1 MDQDRKSEVRRGL
14 FRGAGLHLDNA
25 EYLLAV
31 RAFTGEL
38 SSSDLGSVDLTS
50 QALGIDGDLGCGR
63 VLAKACGVAAGL
75 AEFSWLLSEGGL
87 RVTERKR
94 DGESIA
100 PGDVL
105 VEIEGK
111 RSVLLEY
118 ERVGLNLLQ
127 RMSGIATASRSL
139 QDRLFRRNSAALVVG
154 TRKTPWGLLDKRALH
169 LGGVGT
175 HRLGLWDAILI
186 KNNHLALLPG
196 REEEAVCVAIRR
208 AWASRGPAAFVEV
221 EVRSRD
227 SALAAART
235 FREVRKN
242 RGREHNVRQNE
253 EYQGP
258 SQPPCPCILML
269 DNLAPAEVRGIV
281 DALRSE
287 ELLEDVLI
295 ESSGNISDAN
305 FEAYADCGA
314 DAISIGALT
323 HSVRALDLSLALA

>member
-1 MDQDRKSEVRRGL
+1 MDQDRTSEVRRGL
-14 FRGAGLHLDNA
+14 FRGAALHLENA
-25 EYLLAV
+25 EYLRAV
-31 RAFTGEL
+31 RAFTCEL
-38 SSSDLGSVDLTS
+38 LSSDLGSGDLTS
-50 QALGIDGDLGCGR
+50 QALALDGERGCGR
-63 VLAKACGVAAGL
+63 VLAKACGVAAGI
-75 AEFSWLLSEGGL
+75 AEFSWLLSQGGL

-105 VEIEGK
+105 AEVEGK
-111 RSVLLEY
+111 RRVLLEY

-127 RMSGIATASRSL
+127 RMSGIATAARAL
-139 QDRLFRRNSAALVVG
+139 QDRLFRRNPAAFVVG

-186 KNNHLALLPG
+186 KNNHLAMLPG
-196 REEEAVCVAIRR
+196 REEEAVCVAVWR
-208 AWASRGPAAFVEV
+208 AWPSRGPAAFVEL
-221 EVRSRD
+221 EVRSRK
-227 SALAAART
+227 SALAAARA
-235 FREVRKN
+235 FREVRSN
-242 RGREHNVRQNE
+242 RGAAHTERQNE
-253 EYQGP
+253 EYPGP

-269 DNLAPAEVRGIV
+269 DNFPPAEVRGIV

-287 ELLEDVLI
+287 DLLDDVLI

-314 DAISIGALT
+314 DAISVGALT

>member
-1 MDQDRKSEVRRGL
+1 MRQDRESEVKRGL
-14 FRGAGLHLDNA
+14 FRGAALHLGNA
-25 EYLLAV
+25 EYLRAV
-31 RAFTGEL
+31 QAFTGEL
-38 SSSDLGSVDLTS
+38 LSSDLGRGDLTS
-50 QALGIDGDLGCGR
+50 QALGLDGERGYGR
-63 VLAKACGVAAGL
+63 VLAKACGVAAGV
-75 AEFSWLLSEGGL
+75 AEFSWLLSQGGL
-87 RVTERKR
+87 RVKERKR

-105 VEIEGK
+105 AEIEGK

-127 RMSGIATASRSL
+127 RMSGIATAARGL
-139 QDRLFRRNSAALVVG
+139 QERLLRRNPATFVVG

-186 KNNHLALLPG
+186 KNNHLSLLPG
-196 REEEAVCVAIRR
+196 GEEEAVCIAVGR
-208 AWASRGPAAFVEV
+208 AWASRGSAAFVEL
-221 EVRSRD
+221 EVRSRE

-235 FREVRKN
+235 FREVRD
-242 RGREHNVRQNE
+242 E
-253 EYQGP
+253 EYPGP
-258 SQPPCPCILML
+258 APQPCPFILML
-269 DNLAPAEVRGIV
+269 DNLPAAEVRSIV
-281 DALRSE
+281 DALRSQD
-287 ELLEDVLI
+287 LLEYVLI
-295 ESSGNISDAN
+295 ESSGNISDVN